1 MKAADKRARR
11 ELMINLKKRR
21 SAQDFL
27 SWIKIVSKIGPF
39 TVKPGRTGARVDDI
53 DFGDWR
59 AQAKYAA
66 QLFTRPNPEHFKEAI
81 RLAAEVMHKQFFI
94 DLGKCLSGDID
105 PELWDKRD
113 IDIAEIVLSNPRISA
128 KNAVRELEKRNHH
141 GITEENFRNWKS
153 KLLKA
158 KREYDAFRIESSG
171 LLKT

>member
-1 MKAADKRARR
+1 MT
-11 ELMINLKKRR
+11 NLEKRR
-21 SAQDFL
+21 KARDII
-27 SWIKIVSKIGPF
+27 SWLKLVSKIGPF
-39 TVKPGRTGARVDDI
+39 AVKPGRKGTLVDDV

-66 QLFTRPNPEHFKEAI
+66 QLFTRPNPEHFKAAI
-81 RLAAEVMHKQFFI
+81 ELAADIKHKQFFI

-128 KNAVRELEKRNHH
+128 KNAVRELEKRNHR

-158 KREYDAFRIESSG
+158 KREYDAFARNQDR
-171 LLKT
+171 LLRRERRSKRPPKT